1 MPLAGAP
8 SGSVSR
14 SPSMPPSDPIPG
26 PSSAPAIGWRRYLR
40 LSRTPV
46 YGVLAALPLLALYDV
61 LIALV
66 NRGRTVTVR
75 NGAEMLLGR
84 ALNAVGAPAA
94 LGLTSLIVALGI
106 LFVVR
111 EQRRSPVPID
121 RRILAWMLGESALW
135 AVLIGPAIGA
145 VTAVLLSPLAD
156 PTRVGSLIAPAGH
169 SSIPLALAAQSAG
182 SAGIGGPITRIA
194 LSLGAGLYEELVF
207 RVLLVTAIAWAV
219 RASGRTGPRG
229 ALAVAVLGSALLF
242 SLAHYRPFNPA
253 GEAFGIVTFVYRF
266 VAGLAFSALYAG
278 RGFGVAAWTHALYD
292 VWVVIG

>member
-1 MPLAGAP
+1 MPTSSSGP
-8 SGSVSR
+8 SA
-14 SPSMPPSDPIPG
+14 G
-26 PSSAPAIGWRRYLR
+26 PSSAPTFGWRRYVR

-66 NRGRTVTVR
+66 NRGRAVTVR

-94 LGLTSLIVALGI
+94 LGLTSLIVALGV
-106 LFVVR
+106 LFVAR

-121 RRILAWMLGESALW
+121 RRVLAWMLGESALW
-135 AVLIGPAIGA
+135 AALIEPVIGA
-145 VTAVLLSPLAD
+145 ATAVLLSPLAD
-156 PTRVGSLIAPAGH
+156 PTRVGALWKLPAGGP
-169 SSIPLALAAQSAG
+169 IVPLALAAQGAG
-182 SAGIGGPITRIA
+182 QAGYGGPITRIA

-219 RASGRTGPRG
+219 RAWGRTGPRG
-229 ALAVAVLGSALLF
+229 ALAAAVFGSALLF

-266 VAGLAFSALYAG
+266 VAGLAFSLLYAG
-278 RGFGVAAWTHALYD
+278 RGFGIAAWTHALYD

>member
-1 MPLAGAP
+1 
-8 SGSVSR
+8 
-14 SPSMPPSDPIPG
+14 MPPSDPIPG